1 MIQQYLNYAASV
13 DVSQAT
19 VLADTLT
26 AAFGNGPLA
35 PIKAVL
41 LAPAT
46 GLAVTVLGTVARLRA

>member
-26 AAFGNGPLA
+26 AAFGTLT

-41 LAPAT
+41 LVPAASM
-46 GLAVTVLGTVARLRA
+46 AVMVLGTIARLRA

>member
-19 VLADTLT
+19 VLANTLS
-26 AAFGNGPLA
+26 AAFGHPD

-41 LAPAT
+41 LAPVAS
-46 GLAVTVLGTVARLRA
+46 LAVMVLGTVARLRA